1 MLNVQDAKTNFS
13 ALLDRVAEGETIVV
27 SRHNKPIAELR
38 PLPQAAP
45 MRKAGLLKGQIRWTE
60 NAFKPMDDSELADF
74 DSSPLFPVAA
84 SAQTNG
90 Q

>member
-1 MLNVQDAKTNFS
+1 MNVQDVKTHLS
-13 ALLDRVAEGETIVV
+13 SLLDRVVGGETIIV

-38 PLPQAAP
+38 PLPKELP
-45 MRKAGLLKGQIRWTE
+45 MRTAGLLKGQITWTDD
-60 NAFKPMDDSELADF
+60 AFKPLTDSELADF
-74 DSSPLFPVAA
+74 DQSSLFPVAS